1 MDLIINAI
9 IKIFTFINNYLISGI
24 LPSVPVQC
32 DQLPVSATEELR
44 GGQSEQ
50 EQMPVLQ
57 TTEVYGTGNVQ
68 RW

>member
-50 EQMPVLQ
+50 EQMPVL
-57 TTEVYGTGNVQ
+57 
-68 RW
+68 